1 MQNNNDSQSDYVE
14 SGRLLFAKPWQFET
28 SVAKIAQ
35 LMPPD
40 ANEIAFVGRSN
51 VGKSTLINA
60 LTNRHGL
67 AKTSNT
73 PGRTQMLNFFTV
85 AGESI
90 RIVDMPGYG
99 FAKAPKKTVDTWTK
113 LIFNYLRGRV
123 NLLRL
128 FLLVDSRHG
137 LKSSD
142 LAAMD
147 VLDEAAVVYQIVL
160 TKADKIKVEQLAQI
174 VKETE
179 KKINKRPAAFPSL
192 LATSASKNIGIDKL
206 RAEIAKIHQTRK
218 IQ

>member
-1 MQNNNDSQSDYVE
+1 MQENNESQTDFTE

-28 SVAKIAQ
+28 SVADIDQ

-40 ANEIAFVGRSN
+40 ANEVAFVGRSN

-67 AKTSNT
+67 ARTSNT

-85 AGESI
+85 TGETI

-99 FAKAPKKTVDTWTK
+99 FAKAPKQTVDNWTK

-123 NLLRL
+123 NLQRL

-137 LKSSD
+137 LKPNDIS
-142 LAAMD
+142 AMN

-160 TKADKIKVEQLAQI
+160 TKSDK
-174 VKETE
+174 VKPNYLSKIRNETE
-179 KKINKRPAAFPSL
+179 KKIYKRPAAFPQIIV
-192 LATSASKNIGIDKL
+192 TSANKNIGIEEL
-206 RAEIAKIHQTRK
+206 RAEIAKIHQSRSV
-218 IQ
+218 